1 MRKSQKDRLDQK
13 VLDVVLPVLAELD
26 TARALTVT
34 IMLRHHEYRQL
45 AELKATP
52 DHYDSAERYARSCA
66 ATDLLRK
73 YPGLPAGFDTAAAAK
88 RSFFD
93 SEKQCKKTNDRLQCF
108 NVNYYAEDAW
118 QPPEVHMVVDSMRE
132 FSRLT
137 LGEMPRDL
145 NLRFGPGATVSD
157 QSRLATVPDK
167 LSSVPTM
174 TSGFNCLMP
183 VWDRTAWARAH
194 YRRQHAKLSTPPV
207 VVRGN
212 VFFTVRKDSTT
223 DRGAAKGPSLNV
235 AYQMSVG
242 REFRSR
248 LAGVGIDLEIG
259 QQKHQKLARESS
271 VHDHLSTI
279 DLSSASDTVSYQ
291 FVKLVIPT
299 LWFEL
304 LESLREEFTQVDKKW
319 VLLNKYSAM
328 GNGYTF
334 ELETLLFLSICY
346 AAAKLHGDDGWNLI
360 NSGEISV
367 YGDDIIVPRIYSET
381 VVSLLR
387 FFGFTPNP
395 RKTFLQGNF
404 RESCGGD
411 YFKGSEVTPYRLKD
425 EITEPHQ
432 WIGFANGLAALGH
445 RLSKACSTR
454 VDFGR
459 ARQRALSN
467 VPVHIRQL
475 TGPTWLGD
483 LVIHESGDERTWLK
497 RLKRS
502 SSDANCLDLTVWA
515 PVRSLVSWQHF
526 TGDVV
531 LASALYGSDGQGVS
545 PRGVQGYKVKR
556 VGRPDFLWSDS
567 LPVKTSMLRVIEG
580 VTGIVPFRKKG
591 DDSPVRKLLVDAY

>member
-1 MRKSQKDRLDQK
+1 MRKSQKDRLDPRVQ
-13 VLDVVLPVLAELD
+13 DVILPVLEELD
-26 TARALTVT
+26 TARALSVA
-34 IMLRHHEYRQL
+34 ILLRHREYRQL
-45 AELKATP
+45 VELKATP
-52 DHYDSAERYARSCA
+52 DQYDSTERYARSCA

-73 YPGLPAGFDTAAAAK
+73 YPGLPTGIDLEDAAV

-93 SEKQCKKTNDRLQCF
+93 SEKQCKKTNDRLHRF
-108 NVNYYAEDAW
+108 NANFYADDAIEA
-118 QPPEVHMVVDSMRE
+118 PEVHLVVDSMRQ
-132 FSRLT
+132 FCRLT

-174 TSGFNCLMP
+174 TSGFNCLIP

-194 YRRQHAKLSTPPV
+194 YRRQHAKLSTPPL

-212 VFFTVRKDSTT
+212 KFFTVPKDSTKH
-223 DRGAAKGPSLNV
+223 RGAAKGPSLNV
-235 AYQMSVG
+235 AYQLSVG
-242 REFRSR
+242 RIFRSR
-248 LAGVGIDLEIG
+248 LADIGIDLEIG
-259 QQKHQKLARESS
+259 QQKHQRLAREGSIE
-271 VHDHLSTI
+271 DHLSTI

-291 FVKLVIPT
+291 LVKLVIPA

-304 LESLREEFTQVDKKW
+304 LESLRESFTQVKKKW

-328 GNGYTF
+328 GNGFTF
-334 ELETLLFLSICY
+334 ELETLLFLGICY
-346 AAAKLHGDDGWNLI
+346 AAAKLHDEDGFDLI

-367 YGDDIIVPRIYSET
+367 YGDDIIVPRRMTET
-381 VVSLLR
+381 VVGLLR
-387 FFGFTPNP
+387 FFGFTPNQ

-411 YFKGSEVTPYRLKD
+411 YFLGKEVTPFRLED

-475 TGPTWLGD
+475 TGPSWLGD
-483 LVIHESGDERTWLK
+483 LVVHQDDEVEWQK
-497 RLKRS
+497 RLKPS
-502 SSDANCLDLTVWA
+502 LKDPNCLDLTVWA
-515 PVRSLVSWQHF
+515 PVQDRVSWKHF
-526 TGDVV
+526 TPDVV

-545 PRGVQGYKVKR
+545 PRGVMGYKVKR
-556 VGRPDFLWSDS
+556 VGRPQFLWSAS
-567 LPVKTSMLRVIEG
+567 LPVKTSMLRFIEG
-580 VTGIVPFRKKG
+580 VTGIVPFRKIG
-591 DDSPVRKLLVDAY
+591 DDSPVQKILVDAH

>member
-1 MRKSQKDRLDQK
+1 MRKTQKDRLDRK
-13 VLDVVLPVLAELD
+13 VQDVVLPVLEELG
-26 TARALTVT
+26 TARALTVALL
-34 IMLRHHEYRQL
+34 LRYHEYRQL
-45 AELKATP
+45 VELKVSP
-52 DHYDSAERYARSCA
+52 INYDSTVKYARDCA

-73 YPGLPAGFDTAAAAK
+73 YPGLPTGINLEDAAVK
-88 RSFFD
+88 SFFD
-93 SEKQCKKTNDRLQCF
+93 SEKQCKKTNDRLRDF
-108 NVNYYAEDAW
+108 TENYFVNDDYNF
-118 QPPEVHMVVDSMRE
+118 PEVHLVVDSMRQ
-132 FSRLT
+132 FCRVV

-194 YRRQHAKLSTPPV
+194 YRRQHAKLSTPPL

-212 VFFTVRKDSTT
+212 VFFTVPKDSTKH
-223 DRGAAKGPSLNV
+223 RGAAKGPSMNV
-235 AYQMSVG
+235 AYQMAVG
-242 REFRSR
+242 RVFRTR
-248 LAGVGIDLEIG
+248 LAAAGIDLEIG
-259 QQKHQKLARESS
+259 QQKHQKLACEGS
-271 VHDHLSTI
+271 VYDHLSTI

-291 FVKLVIPT
+291 LIKLVIPA

-304 LESLREEFTQVDKKW
+304 IESLRESFTQVRKKW

-334 ELETLLFLSICY
+334 ELETLVFLGICY
-346 AAAKLHGDDGWNLI
+346 AAAKLHGEDGFDLI
-360 NSGEISV
+360 NSGEVSV
-367 YGDDIIVPRIYSET
+367 YGDDIIVPRRMSET

-387 FFGFTPNP
+387 FFGFSPNEK
-395 RKTFLQGNF
+395 KTFLRGSF

-411 YFKGSEVTPYRLKD
+411 YFMGKEVTPFRLTD

-432 WIGFANGLAALGH
+432 WIGFANGLVALGH
-445 RLSKACSTR
+445 RLSKACSAR

-467 VPVHIRQL
+467 VPVHIRRL

-483 LVIHESGDERTWLK
+483 LVVHQNDDSTWVD
-497 RLKRS
+497 RLKRNQK
-502 SSDANCLDLTVWA
+502 DPNLLDLTVWA
-515 PVRSLVSWQHF
+515 PVRKLVEWKHF
-526 TGDVV
+526 TPDVV
-531 LASALYGSDGQGVS
+531 LASALYGSDGLGVS
-545 PRGVQGYKVKR
+545 PRGVLGYKVKR

-567 LPVKTSMLRVIEG
+567 LPVKTSMLRLIEG
-580 VTGIVPFRKKG
+580 VTGIVPFRKG
-591 DDSPVRKLLVDAY
+591 WDDSPVRRVLVDAH